1 MTKSIESSRRCTAAP
16 YGVRPQVFAVAF
28 AALGAMGAAETSL
41 AQSWALPGTTGPGTS
56 AAPAWAQPVINP
68 QTGQQAAPSTGWS
81 IQPGL
86 RLQSTYTNNV
96 TLSPKGQE
104 KSDFFT
110 ELTPG
115 LTIRGVSP
123 RAQVL
128 GSVGVTGVWYWNE
141 SQYNRIVPGANLR
154 GRLEAIE
161 RLAFIEASVLA
172 GPQFASFLGA
182 QPSTTAATAPNTFTQ
197 YIYSVSPYIQR
208 RFDAGTSVLLRN
220 DNVWAQ
226 ASGNTTIRDSYTQQW
241 TGNVDHPL
249 GRFLIAGASYNYN
262 SIEYQ
267 NSTPLKNDIARG
279 RLTWRPDP
287 MYQLYATG
295 GYETNN
301 YALGD
306 REGSTYG
313 GGGRWSPTER
323 TNLIADWEHRFF
335 GSSYLYAAN
344 HRTRTA
350 AFDVRT
356 SRGVNT
362 FPQLVAG
369 ANTINY
375 AAQYDAA
382 LAGSITDPIAREA
395 AVNQLLAQLGL
406 PATATT
412 VSGLFNQQIF
422 IQERTEGSVTLT
434 GVRNTAGLTL
444 FQGRTETVPTQAN
457 TSGLIAAL
465 TTRQRGATLTW
476 NSRLTQTLTLNVTS
490 TRFLNEIVSGGLG
503 VTTGDSTNTIY
514 RAVLSTPLSP
524 RTDVFGG
531 ARHYRL
537 DSTVNEAVRETA
549 VFAGLGLRF

>member
-16 YGVRPQVFAVAF
+16 FGVRPRAVVVAI
-28 AALGAMGAAETSL
+28 AAVGAVGTAGTSF

-56 AAPAWAQPVINP
+56 AAPSWAQPVINP
-68 QTGQQAAPSTGWS
+68 RTGQQSAPSTGWS

-86 RLQSTYTNNV
+86 RLQTTYTNNV
-96 TLSPKGQE
+96 ALAPKGQE
-104 KSDFFT
+104 KGDVVT

-115 LTIRGVSP
+115 LNIRGITP
-123 RAQVL
+123 RVQVFGTL
-128 GSVGVTGVWYWNE
+128 GVTGAWFWNE
-141 SQYNRIVPGANLR
+141 SQYNRVVPSANLR

-172 GPQFASFLGA
+172 GPQFGSFLGA
-182 QPSTTAATAPNTFTQ
+182 QPTTSVATSPNTFTQ
-197 YIYSVSPYIQR
+197 YIYTVSPYIQR
-208 RFDAGTSVLLRN
+208 RFDGGTSVLLRN

-241 TGNVDHPL
+241 TAIADHPL
-249 GRFLIAGASYNYN
+249 NQFLIAGASYNYN

-267 NSTPLKNDIARG
+267 NSSPLTNDIARG

-287 MYQLYATG
+287 VYQLYATG

-306 REGSTYG
+306 REGATYG

-323 TNLIADWEHRFF
+323 TNLIGDWERRFF

-344 HRTRTA
+344 HRTRSA
-350 AFDVRT
+350 AFDVRR
-356 SRGVNT
+356 SRGINT

-382 LAGSITDPIAREA
+382 LAGSIADPVAREA

-406 PATATT
+406 PATAST
-412 VSGLFNQQIF
+412 VSGFFSQQVF

-444 FQGRTETVPTQAN
+444 FQGRTESVPTQ
-457 TSGLIAAL
+457 SGVL
-465 TTRQRGATLTW
+465 TTFNTRQRGATLSW
-476 NSRLTQTLTLNVTS
+476 NSRLTQTLALNVTG
-490 TRFLNEIVSGGLG
+490 TRFINEIVSGGLG
-503 VTTGDSTNTIY
+503 TTTGDSTNTVY